1 MKDIIDLL
9 LILYFLSSFATIFL
23 SVKLYYRLR
32 EELDVIRAWIVF
44 NHQLFSSVMKD
55 IAQDESLKDNEKI
68 KNFMFVCDYISFL
81 TEKGILNASEI
92 SQNTPSG

>member
-1 MKDIIDLL
+1 M
-9 LILYFLSSFATIFL
+9 
-23 SVKLYYRLR
+23 
-32 EELDVIRAWIVF
+32 
-44 NHQLFSSVMKD
+44 FSSVMKD

-68 KNFMFVCDYISFL
+68 KNFMFICDYISFL